1 MHKDEG
7 MAMNGLKTDVKV
19 LVIGAGAM
27 GSGIAHVA
35 AAAGHG
41 VYLYDT
47 RAEAVHTGRAG
58 IERDLRFLVTK
69 GKLADADAD
78 ATLARVIP
86 ATDLAAA
93 RDAGLAIE
101 AIVEN
106 LEVKQKL
113 FRELEGLLAE
123 DAILA
128 TNTSSLSITQ
138 IGAALARPERLTG
151 LHFFNPA
158 PRMKLVE
165 IVSGLATT
173 RAIADTLYATAKAW
187 GKVPVHA
194 SSTPGFIVNRVAR
207 PYYAE
212 ALRVLAERA
221 ADPATLDAALRESCG
236 FPMGPFELMD
246 LIGHDVNFA
255 VTKSVFDAYF
265 GDKRFT
271 PSLIQQEL
279 VAAGRLGRKS
289 GRGFYDY
296 AEGVTLPPPHT
307 EAPQQGEAA
316 VTAVG
321 DLGPAAALIGRLEAA
336 GVEVRRLPGEGEAA
350 GAARGWLEIGAARLA
365 LSDGRTA
372 SRRALEEGFA
382 NLVLFD
388 LVLDYATSPRLT
400 LARADSCGHGAWNGV
415 VGTLQRAGLAIGR
428 LDDVAGLIGVRTI
441 AMLANEA
448 AEGVLQGIGTA
459 ADIDTAMRFGT
470 NYPKGPLAWADE
482 LGVAFIAQVLE
493 NLRQHYAEER
503 YRLSPLLQRIALR
516 PVGRFHAA

>member
-1 MHKDEG
+1 M
-7 MAMNGLKTDVKV
+7 KTLGTETKV
-19 LVIGAGAM
+19 LVVGAGAM

-35 AAAGHG
+35 AAAGHT

-47 RAEAVHTGRAG
+47 RAEAVDKGRAG
-58 IERDLRFLVTK
+58 IERDLRFLVGK
-69 GKLADADAD
+69 GKLAEADAN
-78 ATLARVIP
+78 AVLARVIP
-86 ATDLAAA
+86 VTDLATA
-93 RDAGLAIE
+93 RDAGLAVE

-113 FRELEGLLAE
+113 FREFESLLAA

-138 IGAALARPERLTG
+138 IGAALARPERLAG

-165 IVSGLATT
+165 IVSGLAT
-173 RAIADTLYATAKAW
+173 AVAVADTLYATAKAW

-194 SSTPGFIVNRVAR
+194 TSTPGFIVNRVAR
-207 PYYAE
+207 PFYAE

-221 ADPATLDAALRESCG
+221 ADAATLDAALRDGCG

-255 VTKSVFDAYF
+255 VTNSVFDAYF

-296 AEGVTLPPPHT
+296 RDGAAPPQPQVEEPHG
-307 EAPQQGEAA
+307 GEAV
-316 VTAVG
+316 VTVVG
-321 DLGPAAALIGRLEAA
+321 DLGAAAALIARLEAG
-336 GVEVRRLPGEGEAA
+336 GVEVRRRPREGEST
-350 GAARGWLEIGAARLA
+350 GGGRGWIEIGGARLA

-372 SRRALEEGFA
+372 SRRASEDGEP

-388 LVLDYATSPRLT
+388 LCLDYATTGRLT
-400 LARADSCGHGAWNGV
+400 LSRADGCGHGAWGGV
-415 VGTLQRAGLAIGR
+415 VGTLQRVGLAIGR
-428 LDDVAGLIGVRTI
+428 IDDVAGMIALRTV

-448 AEGVLQGIGTA
+448 ADGVLQGIGTA
-459 ADIDTAMRFGT
+459 ADIDTAMRYGT
-470 NYPKGPLAWADE
+470 NYPKGPLAWADA
-482 LGVAFIAQVLE
+482 LGVAFVARVLD
-493 NLRQHYAEER
+493 NLREHYFDTR
-503 YRLSPLLQRIALR
+503 YRLAPLLQRVALR
-516 PVGRFHAA
+516 PDGRFHAG